1 MAVTIPGFSIGMG
14 VDSGEFVREMFK
26 IRQSSEQT
34 ANTVSRTFGLASSA
48 VKGLAAG
55 LGTSFSIAGLVQATR
70 SAIDFGD
77 AIGDVAERTGLTTTD
92 LQALQFQA
100 SQSGNSAEAMA
111 SGLADIRP
119 EYRSGA
125 GRHRPYGQ
133 AAPGARPD
141 RGRANSD
148 RGPAAPWH
156 CAPC

>member
-1 MAVTIPGFSIGMG
+1 
-14 VDSGEFVREMFK
+14 MFK
-26 IRQSSEQT
+26 IWQSSEQT

-55 LGTSFSIAGLVQATR
+55 LGTSFSIAGLVQATV

-111 SGLADIRP
+111 SGLQTFARNI
-119 EYRSGA
+119 
-125 GRHRPYGQ
+125 GQ
-133 AAPGARPD
+133 AQEGI
-141 RGRANSD
+141 GRMAKQLQALD
-148 RGPAAPWH
+148 PIAA
-156 CAPC
+156 